1 MDSLEMH
8 VGEHYQYYGSDYQVV
23 VAEGSRFQLRSLKFS
38 KQIVIQSYERLAKA
52 WCNGT
57 LVKTQEAPF
66 APRADLI
73 LDALNPHQQ
82 TAMAKRLRYV
92 LPAIERWGGHLP
104 RQPVLTLLTEIA
116 KQVGEA
122 RPSYG
127 ALYLWVRAY
136 LSMGENK
143 LALVPRTRS
152 SPVRRVVR
160 QPELVQEIIKV
171 NVAQLFFIP
180 TPCKKTDLIFAIQ
193 SAIEAYNE
201 KRLPHDQ
208 LTCPSTSTL
217 YRIIT
222 ELDRYETD
230 CHQLGYRQAIKKQKW
245 SRKCKRPFAVFDLV
259 EGDTHTFDVETVD
272 EKGQL
277 IGRLFL
283 TVLIEVRTRI
293 ILGWDISYN
302 PPSAEKTIRALKHS
316 LLSSNPFGG
325 LARRY
330 RLDNGSEFANARLKS
345 VLKDLGGDVTYCEPR
360 NPDQK
365 PHVESFFKTWT
376 TSIAHCMP
384 GTTFSSPNSY
394 ESEANAI
401 LTLDDVRKNFE
412 NWLCNVYHPGF
423 HDGLGKSP
431 QEAWAEEQL
440 NFIAFEQKRYS
451 EEDLRRHLL
460 CVTYVKPNNGRLR
473 YKGLA
478 WTGPAV
484 SYLATLYSGK
494 PRRLRLLYD
503 ISELG
508 TAWVSD
514 PNSPTEPLSV
524 MAVDPD
530 YQNGLTM
537 HLHELIKR
545 RLRTRKQSLNY
556 KAACEARVQIIR
568 ELTSAKTK
576 TQRKTCKRAEERG
589 DFNSKRNLPAPSV
602 AVEAEGN
609 TRRQLHPDTPSD
621 YASLVTKHDG

>member
-23 VAEGSRFQLRSLKFS
+23 VAEGSRYQLRSLKFS

-52 WCNGT
+52 WCKGT

-82 TAMAKRLRYV
+82 TALAKRLRYV
-92 LPAIERWGGHLP
+92 LPVIEHWGGHLP
-104 RQPVLTLLTEIA
+104 RQPVLTLLTEVA
-116 KQVGEA
+116 KQEGET

-127 ALYLWVRAY
+127 ALYLWVKAY

-152 SPVRRVVR
+152 SPIRRVLK
-160 QPELVQEIIKV
+160 QPEIVQEIIKV
-171 NVAQLFFIP
+171 NLAQLFFTQ

-193 SAIEAYNE
+193 SAIEACNE
-201 KRLPHDQ
+201 KRPPHDQ

-230 CHQLGYRQAIKKQKW
+230 CHQLGYLRAIKKQKW
-245 SRKCKRPFAVFDLV
+245 SRKCKRPSAVFDLV

-277 IGRLFL
+277 IGRVFL

-302 PPSAEKTIRALKHS
+302 PGSAEKTIRALKHS

-330 RLDNGSEFANARLKS
+330 RLDNGSEFANVRLKN
-345 VLKDLGGDVTYCEPR
+345 VLNDLGADVTYCEPR

-365 PHVESFFKTWT
+365 PHLESFFKTWT

-384 GTTFSSPNSY
+384 GTTFSGPNPY
-394 ESEANAI
+394 DSEANAC
-401 LTLDDVRKNFE
+401 LTLNDIRNNFE
-412 NWLCNVYHPGF
+412 HWLKTVYHPGS

-431 QEAWAEEQL
+431 QEAWDEDQV
-440 NFIAFEQKRYS
+440 NSTAFEQKRYS

-460 CVTYVKPNNGRLR
+460 CVAYIKPNNGRLR

-508 TAWVSD
+508 TAWVCD
-514 PNSPTEPLSV
+514 PNTPSELFEV

-537 HLHELIKR
+537 HMHKLISA
-545 RLRTRKQSLNY
+545 RLRARKQSPSY
-556 KAACEARVQIIR
+556 RAACEARVEIIR
-568 ELTSAKTK
+568 ELASEKTK

-589 DFNSKRNLPAPSV
+589 DFKSKRNLPVPSV
-602 AVEAEGN
+602 ALEADGN
-609 TRRQLHPDTPSD
+609 SRRQLHPGTPSD
-621 YASLVTKHDG
+621 YASLVTKHD